1 MGVILWPLWHN
12 PCSFLI
18 RREKWFIGNTSRKGK
33 FLHDDLHSIVLERD
47 PDMVFRHLGEE
58 MVLVPIRRGIGDF
71 NSFYVLNTLGAFI
84 WNRIEKP
91 TAAALVLENIVQAF
105 AVEEAQARNDLQAFV
120 TKLVELKALK
130 PHLGVVK

>member
-1 MGVILWPLWHN
+1 
-12 PCSFLI
+12 
-18 RREKWFIGNTSRKGK
+18 
-33 FLHDDLHSIVLERD
+33 
-47 PDMVFRHLGEE
+47 

-91 TAAALVLENIVQAF
+91 TAADVVLEKIVQEF

-120 TKLVELKALK
+120 AKLVELKALK